1 MECRY
6 CILERTYFTFPCF
19 LVIETEADLY
29 ENDSV
34 IGAYDEIY
42 FVSSWGSAI
51 GDFTLTE
58 EAYQMNGYY
67 ILKYQ
72 PGR

>member
-42 FVSSWGSAI
+42 FVSGNSTIKPGIRPWIKASA
-51 GDFTLTE
+51 
-58 EAYQMNGYY
+58 
-67 ILKYQ
+67 
-72 PGR
+72 